1 MDRFSFLG
9 GVHSDFIDELYQQ
22 YLTSPDSIEPS
33 WRAFFQGYDFARE
46 EYDEEEL
53 DSEKSVEFSLNHSE
67 IVAEIRKEF
76 QVLALIDAYR
86 KRGHLFTATNPV
98 RSRREYNPKLSLENF
113 GLKESDLGEPFQAA
127 KEIGF
132 DSSKSL
138 REIVDRLE
146 RVYCRSIGL
155 EYMYVGDPEKIS
167 WIQKKLQEGDN
178 APDYSAEDKKLILHK
193 LNEAVAFESFI
204 NRKFVGQKRFSI
216 EGAESLIPAMEFGIR
231 HAAKLGVKEFVVG
244 MAHRGRLNVLSN
256 IFGKTQRDIF
266 SEFEGKEFTDEEFD
280 GDVKY
285 HLGYTTTKTLDNGEE
300 IKLNLSPNPSH
311 LEAVDAV
318 VSGIARAKIN
328 TDYNKDESKVMPILI
343 HGDAAIAAQGIVYE
357 VLQMET
363 LEGYRTGGTVHMVI
377 NNQVGFT
384 TNYLDARSSI
394 YCTDVAKTVQA
405 PVLHVNGDDV
415 EAVIHATLFA
425 MEYRQRYN
433 LDIFLDLLCYRKY
446 GHNEGDEPRFTQPK
460 LYKTINK
467 HPDPKVIY
475 QKKLEEEGTVD
486 KAFVKSLES
495 EFKDVLEMRFDESK
509 KIEKNTITQFMRGEW
524 ENYKTATPEDFHQSI
539 DTSFDIDSLKKI
551 ARTIT
556 ALPEGKKFFVKI
568 KRLMDDR
575 WKMVDERNSLDWGMA
590 ELMAY
595 GSLIHEGF
603 NVRLSG
609 EDSERGTFS
618 HRHAVIKV
626 EDSEEEHILL
636 NNIEGKEGR
645 FAVYNSLLSEYGVM
659 GFDYGYAM
667 SSPETLV
674 IWEAQFGDFFNGAQ
688 IIVDQFLSAAE
699 DKWKVQNGLVLY
711 LPHGYEGQ
719 GAEHSSAR
727 LERWLQQCAQYNM
740 QVVNVTTPANFYHLL
755 RRQMKRDFRKPLVV
769 MTPKSLLRHPK
780 VQSPLEDL
788 AQGSFKELI
797 DDPRIED
804 KSTVKKLFFLS
815 GKIYYDIDKV
825 RDEEL
830 PQDRAFIRLEQLY
843 PLAENQI
850 TDLVASYPNVEEVY
864 WAQEEP
870 RNMGA
875 SWYVLMNFP
884 VKLKEVISPSASAS
898 TAAGSSK
905 LAASRYEALLS
916 KIFNA

>member
-9 GVHSDFIDELYQQ
+9 GVHSTFIDELYEL
-22 YLTSPDSIEPS
+22 YLKSPDSIEPS
-33 WRAFFQGYDFARE
+33 WRAFFQGYDFAIE
-46 EYDEEEL
+46 EYDGEGGL
-53 DSEKSVEFSLNHSE
+53 DFSLNHDE
-67 IVAEIRKEF
+67 IVEEIRKEF
-76 QVLALIDAYR
+76 QVLALIDGYR
-86 KRGHLFTATNPV
+86 TRGHLFTQTNPV
-98 RSRREYNPKLSLENF
+98 RTRRQYKPSLDIENF
-113 GLKESDLGEPFQAA
+113 GLSKSDLSLPFQAA

-132 DSSKSL
+132 KDSKTL
-138 REIVDRLE
+138 QEIIQRLE
-146 RVYCRSIGL
+146 EVYCRSIGI
-155 EYMYVGDPEKIS
+155 EYMYLGDPERIK
-167 WIQKKLQEGDN
+167 WIQQTIDPN
-178 APDYSAEDKKLILHK
+178 NNYPDYTAEEKKLIIHK
-193 LNEAVAFESFI
+193 LNEAVAFENFI

-216 EGAESLIPAMEFGIR
+216 EGAESLIPALEFGIR
-231 HAAKLGVKEFVVG
+231 RAASLGVKEFVMG

-266 SEFEGKEFTDEEFD
+266 SEFEGKEFIDDEFD

-285 HLGYTTTKTLDNGEE
+285 HLGYTTTTELDNGEK

-311 LEAVDAV
+311 LEAVDAIV
-318 VSGIARAKIN
+318 TGIARAKIN
-328 TDYNKDESKVMPILI
+328 TDYDKDKTKVMPILI
-343 HGDAAIAAQGIVYE
+343 HGDAAVAAQGIVYE

-363 LEGYRTGGTVHMVI
+363 LDGYHTGGTVHIVI

-394 YCTDVAKTVQA
+394 YCTDIAKTVQA

-433 LDIFLDLLCYRKY
+433 RDIFIDLLCYRKY
-446 GHNEGDEPRFTQPK
+446 GHNEGDEPRFTQPV
-460 LYKTINK
+460 LYKAINK
-467 HPDPKVIY
+467 HPNPKEIYAEKLLQQGVIN
-475 QKKLEEEGTVD
+475 KDFLKGLEN
-486 KAFVKSLES
+486 
-495 EFKDVLEMRFDESK
+495 EFKEVLEMRFDESK
-509 KIEKNTITQFMRGEW
+509 KIEKNTITQFMADEW
-524 ENYKTATPEDFHQSI
+524 GSFRTAEPEDFEQSI
-539 DTSFDIDSLKKI
+539 DTSFDIEKLKEI

-556 ALPEGKKFFVKI
+556 TLPEGKKFFVKI
-568 KRLMDDR
+568 KKLMDDR

-595 GSLIHEGF
+595 GTLIMDGY
-603 NVRLSG
+603 NVRISG

-618 HRHAVIKV
+618 HRHAVVKV
-626 EDSEEEHILL
+626 EDSEEEHMLL
-636 NNIEGKEGR
+636 NNIPEREGR

-688 IIVDQFLSAAE
+688 IIVDQFLTAAE

-727 LERWLQQCAQYNM
+727 LERWLQQCAQFNM
-740 QVVNVTTPANFYHLL
+740 QVVNATTPANFYHLI
-755 RRQMKRDFRKPLVV
+755 RRQMLRDFRKPLVI

-788 AQGSFKELI
+788 AEGRFKEVL

-804 KSTVKKLFFLS
+804 RSKVKKIFFMS
-815 GKIYYDIDKV
+815 GKLYYDLDKV
-825 RDEEL
+825 RDEKL
-830 PQDRAFIRLEQLY
+830 PDDRAFVRLEQLY
-843 PLAENQI
+843 PLADQQI
-850 TDLVASYPNVEEVY
+850 NDLIASYPNADEIY

-870 RNMGA
+870 GNMGA
-875 SWYVLMNFP
+875 SWYIQINFP
-884 VKLKEVISPSASAS
+884 VKVNKVFSIPESAS

-905 LAASRYEALLS
+905 LAASKHNTLIQE
-916 KIFNA
+916 IFNA

>member
-9 GVHSDFIDELYQQ
+9 GVHSTFIDELYEL
-22 YLTSPDSIEPS
+22 YLKSPDSIEPS
-33 WRAFFQGYDFARE
+33 WRAFFQGYDFAIE
-46 EYDEEEL
+46 EYDGEGG
-53 DSEKSVEFSLNHSE
+53 SAFALNHDD
-67 IVAEIRKEF
+67 IVEEIRKEF
-76 QVLALIDAYR
+76 QVLSLIDGYR
-86 KRGHLFTATNPV
+86 RRGHLFTATNPV
-98 RSRREYNPKLSLENF
+98 RTRRKYEPTLALENF
-113 GLKESDLGEPFQAA
+113 GLSDKDLDFPFQAA
-127 KEIGF
+127 KEVGF
-132 DSSKSL
+132 KESKTL
-138 REIVDRLE
+138 REIITRCE
-146 RVYCRSIGL
+146 EVYCRSIGI
-155 EYMYVGDPEKIS
+155 EYMHLDDPER
-167 WIQKKLQEGDN
+167 IQWVQSQIRVN
-178 APDYSAEDKKLILHK
+178 NNYPDYSAEEKKLIIHK
-193 LNEAVAFESFI
+193 LNEAVAFENFI

-216 EGAESLIPAMEFGIR
+216 EGAESLIPALEFGIR
-231 HAAKLGVKEFVVG
+231 RATKLGVAEFVMG

-266 SEFEGKEFTDEEFD
+266 SEFEGKEFIDEEFD

-285 HLGYTTTKTLDNGEE
+285 HLGYTTTHELDNGEK

-318 VSGIARAKIN
+318 VTGIARAKIN
-328 TDYNKDESKVMPILI
+328 TDHNKDKSKVMPILI

-363 LEGYRTGGTVHMVI
+363 LDGYHTGGTVHIVI

-394 YCTDVAKTVQA
+394 YCTDIAKTVQA

-425 MEYRQRYN
+425 MEYRQRYHR
-433 LDIFLDLLCYRKY
+433 DIFLDLLCYRKY
-446 GHNEGDEPRFTQPK
+446 GHNEGDEPRFTQPL
-460 LYKTINK
+460 LYKEINK
-467 HPDPKVIY
+467 HPNPKEIY
-475 QKKLEEEGTVD
+475 AQKLEEQGIID
-486 KAFVKSLES
+486 KAFLKDLET
-495 EFKDVLEMRFDESK
+495 EFKEVLEMRFDESK
-509 KIEKNTITQFMRGEW
+509 KIEKNTITQFMEDEW
-524 ENYKTATPEDFHQSI
+524 NGFRIAEPSDFHESI
-539 DTSFDIDSLKKI
+539 DTSFDIDNLKEI

-556 ALPEGKKFFVKI
+556 TLPEGKKFFVKI
-568 KRLMDDR
+568 KKLMEER
-575 WKMVDERNSLDWGMA
+575 WKMVDEKNRLDWGMA
-590 ELMAY
+590 ELLAY
-595 GSLIHEGF
+595 GSLIVDGY
-603 NVRLSG
+603 NVRISG

-618 HRHAVIKV
+618 HRHAVVKV
-626 EDSEEEHILL
+626 EDSEEEHLLL
-636 NNIEGKEGR
+636 NNIPEKEGR

-674 IWEAQFGDFFNGAQ
+674 VWEAQFGDFFNGAQ

-740 QVVNVTTPANFYHLL
+740 QVVNVTTPANFFHLL

-788 AQGSFKELI
+788 AEGRFREVL

-804 KSTVKKLFFLS
+804 RKKVKKLFFLS
-815 GKIYYDIDKV
+815 GKLYYDLDKV
-825 RDEEL
+825 RDEDL
-830 PQDRAFIRLEQLY
+830 PEDRAFIRLEQIY
-843 PLAENQI
+843 PLVDNQI
-850 TDLVASYPNVEEVY
+850 HDLIAQYPNAKEIY

-870 RNMGA
+870 MNMGA
-875 SWYVLMNFP
+875 SWFIQINFP
-884 VKLKEVISPSASAS
+884 VKVNKVFATPASAS

-905 LAASRYEALLS
+905 LAASKHNSLIK

>member
-9 GVHSDFIDELYQQ
+9 GVHSTFIDDLYQR
-22 YLTSPDSIEPS
+22 YLKSPDNIEPS

-46 EYDEEEL
+46 EYGDEAAAGIAY
-53 DSEKSVEFSLNHSE
+53 NHDE

-76 QVLALIDAYR
+76 QVLALIDGYR
-86 KRGHLFTATNPV
+86 TRGHLFTATNPV
-98 RSRREYNPKLSLENF
+98 RSRREYEPKLNIENF
-113 GLKESDLGEPFQAA
+113 GLQQSDLNLPFQAA

-132 DSSKSL
+132 KESKTL
-138 REIVDRLE
+138 AEIIQRLE
-146 RVYCRSIGL
+146 EVYCRSIGI
-155 EYMYVGDPEKIS
+155 EYMYLGDPERIR
-167 WIQKKLQEGDN
+167 WIQSQLHVN
-178 APDYSAEDKKLILHK
+178 NNHPDYTADEKKLIVRK
-193 LNEAVAFESFI
+193 LNEAVAFENFI

-216 EGAESLIPAMEFGIR
+216 EGAESLIPALEFGIR
-231 HAAKLGVKEFVVG
+231 RAANLGVEEFVMG

-266 SEFEGKEFTDEEFD
+266 SEFEGKEFEDEEFD

-285 HLGYTTTKTLDNGEE
+285 HLGYTTTKELDSGKI

-318 VSGIARAKIN
+318 VTGIARAKIN
-328 TDYNKDESKVMPILI
+328 TAHGKEKDKVMPILI
-343 HGDAAIAAQGIVYE
+343 HGDAAVAAQGIVYE

-363 LEGYRTGGTVHMVI
+363 LDGYHTGGTVHIVI

-394 YCTDVAKTVQA
+394 YCTDIAKTVQA

-433 LDIFLDLLCYRKY
+433 RDIFIDLLCYRKY
-446 GHNEGDEPRFTQPK
+446 GHNEGDEPRFTQPL
-460 LYKTINK
+460 LYKEISK
-467 HPDPKVIY
+467 HPNPMEIY
-475 QKKLEEEGTVD
+475 SKKLEDNGVID
-486 KAFVKSLES
+486 KAFLKSLEND
-495 EFKDVLEMRFDESK
+495 FKEVLEMRFDESK
-509 KIEKNTITQFMRGEW
+509 KIEKNTITQFMADEW
-524 ENYKTATPEDFHQSI
+524 DGFRTAEPKDFSQSL
-539 DTSFDIDSLKKI
+539 DSSFDIDKLKSI

-556 ALPEGKKFFVKI
+556 TLPEGKKFFVKI
-568 KRLMDDR
+568 KKLMEDR

-590 ELMAY
+590 ELLAY
-595 GSLIHEGF
+595 GSLIVDGY
-603 NVRLSG
+603 NVRISG
-609 EDSERGTFS
+609 EDTERGTFS

-636 NNIEGKEGR
+636 NNIPGREGR
-645 FAVYNSLLSEYGVM
+645 FAIYNSLLSEYGVM

-674 IWEAQFGDFFNGAQ
+674 VWEAQFGDFFNGAQ

-740 QVVNVTTPANFYHLL
+740 QVVNITTPANFYHMI
-755 RRQMKRDFRKPLVV
+755 RRQMLRDFRKPLVV

-788 AQGSFKELI
+788 ATGRFRELL

-804 KSTVKKLFFLS
+804 RSKVKKLFFLS
-815 GKIYYDIDKV
+815 GKLYYDIDKV
-825 RDEEL
+825 RDEKLVE
-830 PQDRAFIRLEQLY
+830 DRAFIRLEQLY
-843 PLAENQI
+843 PLASEQI
-850 TDLVASYPNVEEVY
+850 NDLIASYPNADEIY

-870 RNMGA
+870 MNMGA
-875 SWYVLMNFP
+875 SWYVQINFP
-884 VKLKEVISPSASAS
+884 VKVNKVFATPASAS

-905 LAASRYEALLS
+905 LAALKHNNLIQE
-916 KIFNA
+916 IFNT